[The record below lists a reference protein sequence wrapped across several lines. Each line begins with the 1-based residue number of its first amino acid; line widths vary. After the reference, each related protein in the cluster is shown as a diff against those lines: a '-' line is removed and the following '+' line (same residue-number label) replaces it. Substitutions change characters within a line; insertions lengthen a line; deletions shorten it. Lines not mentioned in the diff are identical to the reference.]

1 MWSLLLV
8 AHSQSSAPVVLPAPK
23 SALVQRERVG
33 GFKISK
39 IEADRSLNRYVQAA
53 NLPTGAGPKLR
64 IELRKNLAEEEYR
77 LTVGPTIKLEYATP
91 TGLAWGLGT
100 LGQLA
105 RNGTNAR
112 EIRDRPA
119 FSFRGVMI
127 DCARHYHSPETLRR
141 IIRWC
146 AVGKVRYLQLH
157 LTDDQNWM
165 LPTAELAG
173 IDRFNESGKPA
184 YTRAE
189 LRDLIEFGEARG
201 VTLIP
206 EIDVPGHSSLL
217 YKLDADTFRIQ
228 GSATRSCV
236 NFASP
241 TVKRRLKKVFQE
253 AAEIFKEAPFIHL
266 GGDEASF
273 PNASGDPDMAREMRR
288 IGGSPEDVFVE
299 FIGEM
304 SREIVRLGKRPIVWE
319 GFGPSA
325 RAKRTFPK
333 EGLVVAW
340 ENAYYPADRLAADGY
355 RLVNAGWDPLYVVNH
370 YRSNAF
376 TMVPEERLYAWNPR
390 EFGHVMDPA
399 RKIDLGPNLE
409 GALMC
414 WWEGREWTA
423 HRVLPLR
430 IAALGARLW
439 NPEAELNYPD
449 FLARALPELRRI
461 GQEEFPVA
469 VRREGNRV
477 FTGKP
482 VNFEPLK
489 GSPVKGTE
497 FDLTGHEAVLL
508 RTDSGQ
514 IQWLRGRS
522 TNVVRH
528 LALGA
533 KVSTDLPADR
543 EFPPSV
549 AVDGIS
555 DQTDAFWLAYP
566 TPATLT
572 IDLGQPKEIS
582 RIEVVGFYATGDRT
596 LYTLSVRSS
605 EGEDWERVGDY
616 SSAPRVP
623 TAAGNTHSFTK
634 RLARFVQVRVTGSDQ
649 FPPSLGRIHEV
660 RVY

>member
-1 MWSLLLV
+1 V
-8 AHSQSSAPVVLPAPK
+8 KEV
-23 SALVQRERVG
+23 
-33 GFKISK
+33 
-39 IEADRSLNRYVQAA
+39 
-53 NLPTGAGPKLR
+53 
-64 IELRKNLAEEEYR
+64 
-77 LTVGPTIKLEYATP
+77 
-91 TGLAWGLGT
+91 
-100 LGQLA
+100 
-105 RNGTNAR
+105 
-112 EIRDRPA
+112 RDRPA
-119 FSFRGVMI
+119 YPFRAVMV

-146 AVGKVRYLQLH
+146 ALGKVRYLQLH

-165 LPTAELAG
+165 FPTAELAG
-173 IDRFNESGKPA
+173 VDRFNESGKPT
-184 YTRAE
+184 YTRAQLRE
-189 LRDLIEFGEARG
+189 LIDFGLARG

-228 GSATRSCV
+228 GSPTRSCV

-241 TVKRRLKKVFQE
+241 TVKRRLKGVFAE
-253 AAEIFKEAPFIHL
+253 AADLFKEAPFIHL

-273 PNASGDPDMAREMRR
+273 PNAAADPDVAREMRR
-288 IGGSPEDVFVE
+288 IGASAEDVFVE

-333 EGLVVAW
+333 EGIVVAW

-370 YRSNAF
+370 YRSNSF
-376 TMVPEERLYAWNPR
+376 TMVPEERLYAWNPL

-399 RKIDLGPNLE
+399 RKIDIGPNLE

-423 HRVLPLR
+423 QRVLPVR

-439 NPEAELNYPD
+439 NPPSEINYPR
-449 FLARALPELRRI
+449 FLERVLPELRRI

-469 VRREGNRV
+469 VRREGNKV
-477 FTGKP
+477 QTGKP
-482 VNFEPLK
+482 VTFEPLTGAK
-489 GSPVKGTE
+489 ASGTD

-508 RTDSGQ
+508 RTTSNQ
-514 IQWLRGRS
+514 TQWLRGRS

-533 KVSTDLPADR
+533 SVSSDVFADR
-543 EFPPSV
+543 EFPPSAV
-549 AVDGIS
+549 VDGIS
-555 DQTDAFWLAYP
+555 DQIDSFWLAYP

-572 IDLGQPKEIS
+572 IDLGKAQEIS
-582 RIEVVGFYATGDRT
+582 RIQVVGFYATGDRT
-596 LYTLSVRSS
+596 LYTLSVRASAS
-605 EGEDWERVGDY
+605 DEWQRVGDY
-616 SSAPRVP
+616 SQAPKVP
-623 TAAGNTHSFTK
+623 TAAGNEHRFSPLF
-634 RLARFVQVRVTGSDQ
+634 ARFVQVRITGSDQ